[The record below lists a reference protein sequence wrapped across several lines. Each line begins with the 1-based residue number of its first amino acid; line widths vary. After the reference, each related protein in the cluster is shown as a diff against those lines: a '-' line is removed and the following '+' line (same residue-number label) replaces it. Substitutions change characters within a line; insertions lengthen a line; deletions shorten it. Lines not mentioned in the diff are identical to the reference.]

1 LPAVE
6 GQAAEG
12 RGLGVTDGEG
22 PTADALSVRR
32 SDPPNPSA
40 VSHPPSAVSLVI
52 PNGRATDVVA
62 FEREVVSFFVE
73 AADLL
78 GVPKSVAAIYG
89 ICFASPE
96 PLGFAEIDARL
107 DISTGSISQGLRIL
121 REVGALRVS
130 DGPAAGSL
138 VRSPLSVV
146 PRTARPR
153 ERYEPDL
160 ELRKLAGHWIE
171 ERLEKQLKA
180 GSNRLRTLKAAVA
193 AESSAGA
200 KALKQR
206 LKYLQSWHDKSR
218 ALLPIMKTFLRI

>member
-1 LPAVE
+1 
-6 GQAAEG
+6 
-12 RGLGVTDGEG
+12 
-22 PTADALSVRR
+22 
-32 SDPPNPSA
+32 
-40 VSHPPSAVSLVI
+40 
-52 PNGRATDVVA
+52 
-62 FEREVVSFFVE
+62 
-73 AADLL
+73 
-78 GVPKSVAAIYG
+78 
-89 ICFASPE
+89 
-96 PLGFAEIDARL
+96 
-107 DISTGSISQGLRIL
+107 
-121 REVGALRVS
+121 
-130 DGPAAGSL
+130 
-138 VRSPLSVV
+138 LSVV